1 MEGDGAEMNQAEV
14 EREAGAVLR
23 LLAMFETASEFVAGG
38 ATVYQKF
45 TCTECDNRLTIEEAN
60 TFYTAATCD
69 RCGKVTDIRKNG
81 CNYMLILRYTD
92 G

>member
-1 MEGDGAEMNQAEV
+1 MADHP
-14 EREAGAVLR
+14 LKDC
-23 LLAMFETASEFVAGG
+23 FETASEFVAGG